1 MPTCR
6 NCHKEISAFDKDV
19 CPYCG
24 QPHPIDENYKT
35 KDMTQFVDPVSGNYK
50 LYKSKSRKATGFL
63 CLFLGFT
70 GAPFFYLEE
79 FKKGIISVVAT
90 LLIVG
95 GIGTALFMLVP
106 MTRGLGLAYIIA
118 FLLNWIYYI
127 VLSFVFFFKDSL
139 KDGNGEF
146 LR

>member
-24 QPHPIDENYKT
+24 TPHPIDENYRT
-35 KDMTQFVDPVSGNYK
+35 KDMTQFVDPVTGNYK
-50 LYKSKSRKATGFL
+50 LYKSKTRKAAGLL
-63 CLFLGFT
+63 CLFIGFS
-70 GAPFFYLEE
+70 GAQFFYLE
-79 FKKGIISVVAT
+79 KLRAGVVSLIVT
-90 LLIVG
+90 LLAVG
-95 GIGTALFMLVP
+95 GIGCALFFLVP
-106 MTRGLGLAYIIA
+106 SLANVWA
-118 FLLNWIYYI
+118 FLIPFAADWLFYM
-127 VLSFVFFFKDSL
+127 LGSLVFFFKDSL